1 MSPLPL
7 LLVGKSQHVMQG
19 SAGYLIWSICY
30 LSVLLGLS
38 AYGVHRYFIIYLFL
52 KHRKRPTLPM
62 SQFESC
68 RR

>member
-38 AYGVHRYFIIYLFL
+38 ATEFIVILLFI
-52 KHRKRPTLPM
+52 
-62 SQFESC
+62 SF
-68 RR
+68 